1 MPCYYEESLED
12 NFESGTNRIK
22 LWKPLL
28 AITFFYY
35 FFSCGIERIYQP
47 MVCLLKQKCYY
58 VISGDIKPSSEFI
71 YVDIKSYFFYNQ
83 AYTYGLCGPL
93 KLSPSEAVVTDQSY
107 NGGFM
112 AGRIAS
118 IFVSKV
124 TYDDINKVSSK
135 LEY

>member
-1 MPCYYEESLED
+1 MLFLEIL
-12 NFESGTNRIK
+12 NQAPNSYMTTPRI
-22 LWKPLL
+22 
-28 AITFFYY
+28 IF
-35 FFSCGIERIYQP
+35 C
-47 MVCLLKQKCYY
+47 
-58 VISGDIKPSSEFI
+58 
-71 YVDIKSYFFYNQ
+71 NQ

-124 TYDDINKVSSK
+124 TYDDINKVTRRVGY
-135 LEY
+135 L